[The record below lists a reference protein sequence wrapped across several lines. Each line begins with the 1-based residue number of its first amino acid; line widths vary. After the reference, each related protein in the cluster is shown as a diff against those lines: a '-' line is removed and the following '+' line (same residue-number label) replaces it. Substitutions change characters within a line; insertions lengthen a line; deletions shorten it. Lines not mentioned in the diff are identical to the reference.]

1 MSLKRFVLGVEFY
14 KAGNE
19 EEPAFV
25 NGGLTHLIDGSKIT
39 VLEVPEEIE
48 ATREF
53 LLDFARATI
62 EMLKNMPPE
71 VIKAKLPKF
80 YLISTTKQFW
90 LHVFQESFIALN
102 QIKEEPVFEDP
113 SLEANTEFDSENIPL
128 LEMVD
133 VFLDFDG
140 NELNGP
146 PDRINFWD
154 SL

>member
-53 LLDFARATI
+53 LLDFNNQAILATRFPRIFHCI
-62 EMLKNMPPE
+62 E
-71 VIKAKLPKF
+71 
-80 YLISTTKQFW
+80 S
-90 LHVFQESFIALN
+90 N
-102 QIKEEPVFEDP
+102 QRRTCI
-113 SLEANTEFDSENIPL
+113 
-128 LEMVD
+128 
-133 VFLDFDG
+133 
-140 NELNGP
+140 
-146 PDRINFWD
+146 
-154 SL
+154 